1 MPESKQHSGVLV
13 YKRLLKYVSLYKWI
27 FLSAILGMIITA
39 LADAGF
45 VSMLKPIMDEGLVSK
60 NPLMVKWLPLML
72 VGVFLL
78 RGIGVFVD
86 TYCMTW
92 VARKTIY
99 DMRQELFETVIHLP
113 VRFYDHNSSA
123 SLVSKL
129 VYDVEQVAAASTSVI
144 RVMVK
149 DSLTV
154 TALLC
159 WMAYLNFKLTLVLFI
174 LLPVVALIVKM
185 ASNLFRKNSHEIQR
199 SVKGIA
205 NTAKEAFQGH
215 KIVKTYGGEDFECQ
229 RFETAN
235 DDNRR
240 QTMKKAVI
248 SAINL
253 SVILIIM
260 GGAVA
265 MIIKMAID
273 PSKPGLLSAG
283 GFVSYLGAI
292 VMMMS
297 PVKRLAKVNETLQAG
312 IAGADSVFT
321 TIDELIEIQSGSQSL
336 ARATGKVSFEN
347 VSFNYTGTE
356 ALKVLD
362 KISMTIMP
370 GQSIALV
377 GASGSGKSTIVSLLL
392 RFYESWTGSIK
403 LDDKSIKDIRLKE
416 LRSNFSIVTQDAILF
431 DDTLRNNITYASTEP
446 VDEER
451 LLQVCEAAHVTE
463 FLARLPEGINTL
475 IGERGTRLSG
485 GQRQRIAIARAFYKN
500 APILI
505 LDEATSALDTHS
517 ERLVQQAT
525 QALKQGRTTIVIAH
539 RLSTIENADCIYVM
553 DQGRIVE
560 SGTNEQLINKKG
572 YYARLWEAQQLSNT
586 ATIDTDDKITRE
598 FSNQ

>member
-1 MPESKQHSGVLV
+1 MSDTQKHSGVFV
-13 YKRLLKYVSLYKWI
+13 YKRLLNYVRRYLWV
-27 FLSAILGMIITA
+27 FLSAIGGMIVTA

-45 VSMLKPIMDEGLVSK
+45 VSMLKPIMDDGLVSRD
-60 NPLMVKWLPLML
+60 PVMAKWLPMML

-86 TYCMTW
+86 TYGMTW

-99 DMRQELFETVIHLP
+99 DMRQDLFQTVIHLP

-129 VYDVEQVAAASTSVI
+129 VYDVEQVASASTSVI
-144 RVMVK
+144 RVLVK

-159 WMAYLNFKLTLVLFI
+159 WMAYLNFKLTLILFI
-174 LLPVVALIVKM
+174 LLPLVAVIVKM
-185 ASNLFRKNSHEIQR
+185 ASNRFRKNSHEIQR
-199 SVKGIA
+199 SIKAIA

-215 KIVKTYGGEDFECQ
+215 KIVKTYGGEEFECN

-235 DDNRR
+235 DDNR
-240 QTMKKAVI
+240 QQAMKKAVI

-253 SVILIIM
+253 SLILIIM

-265 MIIKMAID
+265 IIIKLAINPD
-273 PSKPGLLSAG
+273 NPQLLSAG

-292 VMMMS
+292 LMMMS

-321 TIDELIEIQSGSQSL
+321 TIDEAIETQSGTKSL
-336 ARATGKVSFEN
+336 ERAKGKVCFEN
-347 VSFNYTGTE
+347 VSFKYTE
-356 ALKVLD
+356 SEHAKVLD
-362 KISMTIMP
+362 AISMTVMP

-392 RFYESWTGSIK
+392 RFYESWNGTIK
-403 LDDKSIKDIRLKE
+403 LDDHSIREIELKQ

-431 DDTLRNNITYASTEP
+431 DDTLRNNITYAST
-446 VDEER
+446 DAIDDQR
-451 LLQVCEAAHVTE
+451 LAQVCDAAHVSE
-463 FLARLPEGINTL
+463 FLDRLPNGLDTL

-560 SGTNEQLINKKG
+560 SGTNEELINKDG
-572 YYARLWEAQQLSNT
+572 YYARLWQAQQLSTSSNH
-586 ATIDTDDKITRE
+586 DTVNYA
-598 FSNQ
+598 S

>member
-1 MPESKQHSGVLV
+1 MTDTKKHSGAYI
-13 YKRLLKYVSLYKWI
+13 YKRLLSYVRQYMWVFI
-27 FLSAILGMIITA
+27 TAIGGMVVTA

-45 VSMLKPIMDEGLVSK
+45 VSMLKPIMDEGLVAK
-60 NPLMVKWLPLML
+60 NPVMAKWLPLML
-72 VGVFLL
+72 IGVFLI
-78 RGIGVFVD
+78 RGLGVFMD
-86 TYCMTW
+86 TYGMTW
-92 VARKTIY
+92 VARKTIF
-99 DMRQELFETVIHLP
+99 DMRQDMFDKVIHLP

-144 RVMVK
+144 RVLVK

-154 TALLC
+154 IALLS
-159 WMAYLNFKLTLVLFI
+159 WMAYLNFKLTLVLLI
-174 LLPVVALIVKM
+174 LLPIVALIVKT
-185 ASNLFRKNSHEIQR
+185 ASKRFRKNSHEIQR
-199 SVKGIA
+199 SIKDIA

-215 KIVKTYGGEDFECQ
+215 KIVKTYGGEAYETH
-229 RFETAN
+229 RFQVAN
-235 DDNRR
+235 EDNR
-240 QTMKKAVI
+240 QQAMKKAVI

-253 SVILIIM
+253 SLILIVI
-260 GGAVA
+260 GLAVA

-273 PSKPGLLSAG
+273 PDNPQLLSAG

-292 VMMMS
+292 LMMMS

-312 IAGADSVFT
+312 IAGADSIFT
-321 TIDELIEIQSGSQSL
+321 TIDETSELQTGSESL
-336 ARATGKVSFEN
+336 TRAKGKIDFEAVTFKYMDN
-347 VSFNYTGTE
+347 EDS
-356 ALKVLD
+356 KVLD
-362 KISMTIMP
+362 NVSINIEP

-392 RFYESWTGSIK
+392 RFYELQHGDIK
-403 LDDKSIKDIRLKE
+403 LDDISIKSLELKQ

-431 DDTLRNNITYASTEP
+431 DDSLRNNITYASNSND
-446 VDEER
+446 DEQR
-451 LLQVCEAAHVTE
+451 LKQVCDAAHVTE
-463 FLARLPEGINTL
+463 FLDRLPNGLETL

-553 DQGRIVE
+553 DQGKIVE
-560 SGTNEQLINKKG
+560 SGTNQQLIDKKG
-572 YYARLWEAQQLSNT
+572 YYARLWQAQQLGALGTKDAALIEDLIN
-586 ATIDTDDKITRE
+586 
-598 FSNQ
+598 

>member
-1 MPESKQHSGVLV
+1 MAETEKRSGVQV
-13 YKRLLKYVSLYKWI
+13 YKRLLNYVGRYKWA
-27 FLSAILGMIITA
+27 FFSAILGMIVTA

-60 NPLMVKWLPLML
+60 NPLMTKWLPIML
-72 VGVFLL
+72 VGIFLL

-86 TYCMTW
+86 TYGMTW
-92 VARKTIY
+92 VARKTIF
-99 DMRQELFETVIHLP
+99 DMRQDLFQAVIHLP

-129 VYDVEQVAAASTSVI
+129 VYDVEQVASASTSVI

-159 WMAYLNFKLTLVLFI
+159 WMAYLNFKLTLILFV
-174 LLPVVALIVKM
+174 LLPVVAIIVKL
-185 ASNLFRKNSHEIQR
+185 ASKRFRKNSHEIQR
-199 SVKGIA
+199 SIKAIA

-215 KIVKTYGGEDFECQ
+215 KIVKTYGGENFEIQ
-229 RFETAN
+229 RFQVAN
-235 DDNRR
+235 DDNR
-240 QTMKKAVI
+240 QQAMKKAVI

-253 SVILIIM
+253 SLILIIM
-260 GGAVA
+260 GFAIA
-265 MIIKMAID
+265 MIIKMAIN
-273 PSKPGLLSAG
+273 PNGPQLLSAG

-292 VMMMS
+292 LMMMS

-321 TIDELIEIQSGSQSL
+321 TIDETIEIQSGNQTLS
-336 ARATGKVSFEN
+336 RAKGKVSFKE
-347 VSFNYTGTE
+347 VSFNYAQNDG
-356 ALKVLD
+356 AKVLD
-362 KISMTIMP
+362 DISITIMP

-392 RFYESWTGSIK
+392 RFYESWTGQIE
-403 LDDKSIKDIRLKE
+403 LDDLPIKDIKLKT

-431 DDTLRNNITYASTEP
+431 DDTLRNNITYASTSA

-451 LLQVCEAAHVTE
+451 LKQVCDAAHVTE
-463 FLARLPEGINTL
+463 FLSRLPDGLNTL

-525 QALKQGRTTIVIAH
+525 QALKEGRTTIVIAH

-560 SGTNEQLINKKG
+560 SGNNEQLINKNG
-572 YYARLWEAQQLSNT
+572 YYARLWQAQQLSNSVT
-586 ATIDTDDKITRE
+586 NVSSDIY
-598 FSNQ
+598 

>member
-1 MPESKQHSGVLV
+1 MSDSQKHSGVFV
-13 YKRLLKYVSLYKWI
+13 YKRLLNYVRRYKWV
-27 FLSAILGMIITA
+27 FASAILGMIVTA

-45 VSMLKPIMDEGLVSK
+45 VSMLKPIMDEGLVSRD
-60 NPLMVKWLPLML
+60 PLMAKWLPLML

-86 TYCMTW
+86 TYGMTW
-92 VARKTIY
+92 VARKTIF
-99 DMRQELFETVIHLP
+99 DMRKDLFQTVTHLP

-129 VYDVEQVAAASTSVI
+129 VYDVEQVASASTSVI

-159 WMAYLNFKLTLVLFI
+159 WMAYLNFKLTLILFV
-174 LLPVVALIVKM
+174 LLPIVALIVKL
-185 ASNLFRKNSHEIQR
+185 ASNQFRKNSHEIQR
-199 SVKGIA
+199 SIKAIA

-215 KIVKTYGGEDFECQ
+215 KIVKTYGGEEFECQ
-229 RFETAN
+229 RFDAAN

-240 QTMKKAVI
+240 QAMKKAVI

-253 SVILIIM
+253 SLILIIM
-260 GGAVA
+260 GFAIA

-273 PSKPGLLSAG
+273 PEKPQLLSAG

-292 VMMMS
+292 LMMMS

-321 TIDELIEIQSGSQSL
+321 TIDEAIEIQSGAMPL
-336 ARATGKVSFEN
+336 PRAKGKINFEN
-347 VSFNYTGTE
+347 VSFNYSETDD
-356 ALKVLD
+356 LKVLD
-362 KISMTIMP
+362 TISMTIEP

-392 RFYESWTGSIK
+392 RFYESWEGSIK
-403 LDDKSIKDIRLKE
+403 LDDVSINDIKLKE

-446 VDEER
+446 VDEQR
-451 LLQVCEAAHVTE
+451 LSDVCDAAHVTE
-463 FLARLPEGINTL
+463 FLDRLPDGLDTL

-560 SGTNEQLINKKG
+560 SGTNEQLINLSG
-572 YYARLWEAQQLSNT
+572 YYARLWQAQQLSNT
-586 ATIDTDDKITRE
+586 ATID
-598 FSNQ
+598 NQVAVSERTAD

>member
-1 MPESKQHSGVLV
+1 MP
-13 YKRLLKYVSLYKWI
+13 
-27 FLSAILGMIITA
+27 
-39 LADAGF
+39 GF
-45 VSMLKPIMDEGLVSK
+45 VSMLKPIMDDGLVSK
-60 NPLMVKWLPLML
+60 DPVMAKWLPLML
-72 VGVFLL
+72 VGIFLL

-86 TYCMTW
+86 TYGMTW
-92 VARKTIY
+92 VARKTIF
-99 DMRQELFETVIHLP
+99 DMRQDLFETVIHLP
-113 VRFYDHNSSA
+113 VRFYDNNSSA

-129 VYDVEQVAAASTSVI
+129 VYDVEQVASASTSVI

-159 WMAYLNFKLTLVLFI
+159 WMAYLNFKLTLILFV
-174 LLPVVALIVKM
+174 LLPLVAVVVKM
-185 ASNLFRKNSHEIQR
+185 ASNRFRKNSHEIQR
-199 SVKGIA
+199 SIKGIA

-215 KIVKTYGGEDFECQ
+215 KIVKTYGGEAFETK
-229 RFETAN
+229 RFEQAN

-240 QTMKKAVI
+240 QAMKKAVI
-248 SAINL
+248 SAVNL
-253 SVILIIM
+253 SLILIIM
-260 GGAVA
+260 GFAVA
-265 MIIKMAID
+265 VIIKMAINPD
-273 PSKPGLLSAG
+273 KPQLLSAG

-292 VMMMS
+292 LMMMS

-321 TIDELIEIQSGSQSL
+321 TIDEVIEFQSGSQPVT
-336 ARATGKVSFEN
+336 RAKGKICFEN
-347 VSFNYTGTE
+347 VSFNYSQTE
-356 ALKVLD
+356 GAKVLD
-362 KISMTIMP
+362 DISMTIEP

-392 RFYESWTGSIK
+392 RFYESWAGNIT
-403 LDDKSIKDIRLKE
+403 LDDTSIKDIELKQ

-431 DDTLRNNITYASTEP
+431 DDSLRNNITYASSDP
-446 VDEER
+446 IDEVR
-451 LLQVCEAAHVTE
+451 LKEVCDAAHVTE
-463 FLARLPEGINTL
+463 FIDRLPQGLDTL

-525 QALKQGRTTIVIAH
+525 AALKQGRTTIVIAH

-560 SGTNEQLINKKG
+560 YGTNEELINKNA
-572 YYARLWEAQQLSNT
+572 YYARLWQAQQLSNT
-586 ATIDTDDKITRE
+586 VNPEPADRI
-598 FSNQ
+598 

>member
-1 MPESKQHSGVLV
+1 MTETKKESGVQI
-13 YKRLLKYVSLYKWI
+13 YKRLLKYVSRYKWV
-27 FLSAILGMIITA
+27 FFSAILGMIVTA

-60 NPLMVKWLPLML
+60 NPVMAKWLPLML
-72 VGVFLL
+72 VGIFLL

-86 TYCMTW
+86 TYGMTW
-92 VARKTIY
+92 VARKTIF
-99 DMRQELFETVIHLP
+99 DMRQDLFQTVIHLP

-129 VYDVEQVAAASTSVI
+129 VYDVEQVASASTSVI

-159 WMAYLNFKLTLVLFI
+159 WMAYLNFKLTLVLFV
-174 LLPVVALIVKM
+174 LLPVVAVIVKM
-185 ASNLFRKNSHEIQR
+185 ASNRFRKNSHEIQR
-199 SVKGIA
+199 SIKGIA

-215 KIVKTYGGEDFECQ
+215 KIVKTYGGEDFETQ

-235 DDNRR
+235 DDNR
-240 QTMKKAVI
+240 QQAMKKAVI

-253 SVILIIM
+253 SLILIIM
-260 GGAVA
+260 GFAIA
-265 MIIKMAID
+265 MIIKMAINPD
-273 PSKPGLLSAG
+273 GPELLSAG

-292 VMMMS
+292 LMMMS

-321 TIDELIEIQSGSQSL
+321 TIDEITEIQSGAKSL
-336 ARATGKVSFEN
+336 TRAQGKISFKN
-347 VSFNYTGTE
+347 VSFNYTETQDS
-356 ALKVLD
+356 KVLD
-362 KISMTIMP
+362 DISMTISP

-392 RFYESWTGSIK
+392 RFYESWQGTIE
-403 LDDKSIKDIRLKE
+403 LDDSSINDIKLKE

-431 DDTLRNNITYASTEP
+431 DDTLRNNITYANNQP
-446 VDEER
+446 VNEER
-451 LLQVCEAAHVTE
+451 LAKVCDAAHVTE
-463 FLARLPEGINTL
+463 FLSRLPDGLDTL

-485 GQRQRIAIARAFYKN
+485 GQRQRIAIARAFYKD

-560 SGTNEQLINKKG
+560 SGTNQQLIEING
-572 YYARLWEAQQLSNT
+572 YYARLWQAQQLSNS
-586 ATIDTDDKITRE
+586 AIIANVD
-598 FSNQ
+598 NN